1 MISIRLAATGIGLSL
16 LLSACGG
23 GGGGD
28 TPVAKTTLT
37 GVAIDGY
44 LKNAT
49 AFLDLNDNGV
59 LDANEPQAK
68 TGEQGQFTLLA
79 TDTEIKNHRV
89 VVQVTTDATDSIT
102 GPVDKAFKLMAPTGE
117 GQVVSPLTTLV
128 AAHMANNM
136 SLQQAASR
144 VQTDLG
150 LGQFDVMGNFMT
162 GSDHAPAQKMAVSVT
177 EVLKTISSRDRREQL
192 NDVRL
197 SVDNKIKPIHTQIL
211 NFDVSQGWASLK
223 TQSQVWANPDISLS
237 LNDKWAAFLLE
248 SDSPAVKQATLN
260 GDTQKV
266 RSNLFQIERDKQA
279 ITLRT
284 SASQIALDRILT
296 LDQSAK
302 LASTQNRFEPLSAN
316 TSEKIIESIQFAN
329 ALPSLPARVKAGD
342 QGTYF
347 EGTYSIANTACAQ
360 ASARYSVTPGNN
372 SQSLK
377 FTLTITQQAPNEKH
391 CIPAGIW
398 PTQEIYEFTL
408 TEEALQLN
416 AVEATLSVGPLRL
429 TF

>member
-28 TPVAKTTLT
+28 TPVAKTPLT

-89 VVQVTTDATDSIT
+89 VVLVTTDSFDVDT
-102 GPVDKAFKLMAPTGE
+102 GRVDKAFKLMAPKGE
-117 GQVVSPLTTLV
+117 GGVLSPLTTLV
-128 AAHMANNM
+128 LAHMANGL
-136 SLQQAASR
+136 SRQDAAAK

-150 LGQFDVMGNFMT
+150 LGQFDVMQNFVSSGNER
-162 GSDHAPAQKMAVSVT
+162 AQKMAVALT
-177 EVLKTISSRDRREQL
+177 EVLKTISSRDGREQL

-237 LNDKWAAFLLE
+237 LNDKWAAFLLK
-248 SDSPAVKQATLN
+248 SDSPAVKQAMLN
-260 GDTQKV
+260 GDTQDV

-284 SASQIALDRILT
+284 SASKIALDRILT

-302 LASTQNRFEPLSAN
+302 LASTQNRFELLSAN
-316 TSEKIIESIQFAN
+316 PSGKIIESIQFAN

-377 FTLTITQQAPNEKH
+377 FTLTITQQAPDENG

>member
-28 TPVAKTTLT
+28 TPVAKTPLT

-44 LKNAT
+44 LQNAT

-79 TDTEIKNHRV
+79 TDAEIKNHRV

-102 GPVDKAFKLMAPTGE
+102 GPVDKAFKLMAPAGE
-117 GQVVSPLTTLV
+117 GRVVSPLTTLV

-136 SLQQAASR
+136 TLQQAASR

-162 GSDHAPAQKMAVSVT
+162 ASGHAPAQKMAVSVT
-177 EVLKTISSRDRREQL
+177 EVLKTITSRDGREQL

-223 TQSQVWANPDISLS
+223 TQAQAWANPDISLS
-237 LNDKWAAFLLE
+237 LNDKWADFLLE
-248 SDSPAVKQATLN
+248 SDSPTVKQATLN
-260 GDTQKV
+260 GRAVGFDGQF
-266 RSNLFQIERDKQA
+266 FQMARDNQA
-279 ITLRT
+279 ITLRINIQGL
-284 SASQIALDRILT
+284 SLSRILT
-296 LDQSAK
+296 LDQSSK
-302 LASTQNRFEPLSAN
+302 LVSTKSQYGAA
-316 TSEKIIESIQFAN
+316 IESIQFAGD
-329 ALPSLPARVKAGD
+329 LPSLPARIKAGEQGAYF
-342 QGTYF
+342 QGTYAIA
-347 EGTYSIANTACAQ
+347 GTECARVNSEYKTTTGN
-360 ASARYSVTPGNN
+360 SA
-372 SQSLK
+372 QSLK
-377 FTLTITQQAPNEKH
+377 FTLTLNQTDPGKSESG
-391 CIPAGIW
+391 CIDVNFR

-408 TEEALQLN
+408 TEEGLQLN
-416 AVEATLSVGPLRL
+416 AVSATFSLGTLRL
-429 TF
+429 NF

>member
-23 GGGGD
+23 GGGGGD
-28 TPVAKTTLT
+28 TPVAKTPLT

-59 LDANEPQAK
+59 LDTNEPQAK

-102 GPVDKAFKLMAPTGE
+102 GPVDKAFKLMAPAGE
-117 GQVVSPLTTLV
+117 GRVVSPLTTLV

-136 SLQQAASR
+136 TLQQAASR

-162 GSDHAPAQKMAVSVT
+162 GSGHAPAQKMAVSVT
-177 EVLKTISSRDRREQL
+177 EVLKTITSRDGREQL

-223 TQSQVWANPDISLS
+223 TQAQVWANPDISLS
-237 LNDKWAAFLLE
+237 LNDKWAAFLLA

-260 GDTQKV
+260 GRAVGLDGQF
-266 RSNLFQIERDKQA
+266 FQMARDNQA
-279 ITLRT
+279 ITLRI
-284 SASQIALDRILT
+284 SIQGLSLSRILT
-296 LDQSAK
+296 LDQTAK
-302 LASTQNRFEPLSAN
+302 LVSTRSQYGAA
-316 TSEKIIESIQFAN
+316 IESIQFAGD
-329 ALPSLPARVKAGD
+329 LPSLPARIKAGEQGAYF
-342 QGTYF
+342 QGTYAIA
-347 EGTYSIANTACAQ
+347 GTECARVNSEFKTTTGN
-360 ASARYSVTPGNN
+360 SA
-372 SQSLK
+372 QSLK
-377 FTLTITQQAPNEKH
+377 FTLTLNQTDLGKSG
-391 CIPAGIW
+391 CIDVNFR
-398 PTQEIYEFTL
+398 PTQETYEFTL
-408 TEEALQLN
+408 TEEGLQLN
-416 AVEATLSVGPLRL
+416 AVAATFSLGTLRL